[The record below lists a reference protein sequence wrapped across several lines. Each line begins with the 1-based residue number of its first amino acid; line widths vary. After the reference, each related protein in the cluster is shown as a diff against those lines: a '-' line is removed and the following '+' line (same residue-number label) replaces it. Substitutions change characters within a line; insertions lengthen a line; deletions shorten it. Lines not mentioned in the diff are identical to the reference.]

1 MDEVK
6 ATHNGL
12 DSRRDFQF
20 ECTLRLTIYPSLAA
34 GSMMSVLHIWVLLM
48 PMLGMTRTFARSLA
62 NSPEEVVAS
71 KRRGELKLPT
81 STILLRL
88 SE

>member
-1 MDEVK
+1 MEPGVHLLGHPCIPIVKMDGVE

-34 GSMMSVLHIWVLLM
+34 GSMMSMSVLHIWVLLM
-48 PMLGMTRTFARSLA
+48 PIHAWHDPHFRSLT
-62 NSPEEVVAS
+62 
-71 KRRGELKLPT
+71 RQLT
-81 STILLRL
+81 
-88 SE
+88 